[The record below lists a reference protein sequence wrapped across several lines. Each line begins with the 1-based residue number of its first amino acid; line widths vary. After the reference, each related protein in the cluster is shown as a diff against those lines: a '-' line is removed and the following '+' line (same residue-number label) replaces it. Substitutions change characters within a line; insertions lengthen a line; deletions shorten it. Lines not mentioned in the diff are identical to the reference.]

1 MGGQCH
7 QDLDILNSMI
17 HRSRWS
23 LDCWWLFDHRCY
35 IHPFR
40 WSCFDNGDND
50 NLQPSWGMAGVE
62 SSWRF
67 GKKYS
72 SSYFRHL
79 CPCQLVS
86 LASKT
91 HDNCFLLKLFPSRSA
106 RPTNMSICNHTKNAN
121 FRPGQFHQ
129 DLPDQQGVG
138 HSLVGWKLLP
148 LGYQTGEHWSQLIT
162 SNIKM

>member
-1 MGGQCH
+1 MICW
-7 QDLDILNSMI
+7 LLMIVWSPLIL
-17 HRSRWS
+17 
-23 LDCWWLFDHRCY
+23 
-35 IHPFR
+35 R
-40 WSCFDNGDND
+40 WSCFDNGDNN

-106 RPTNMSICNHTKNAN
+106 RTTNMSICNHTKNAN

-129 DLPDQQGVG
+129 DLPDQQICQYVIIQKMQTSAQVNFIKICQTNKVLVTASLDGSFCLWDIKQVKTGV
-138 HSLVGWKLLP
+138 SW
-148 LGYQTGEHWSQLIT
+148 
-162 SNIKM
+162 